1 MNINSIFSPSSFSGD
16 CEVGL
21 KILSL
26 TMAWFFLESAS
37 TQVPTQSH
45 LIRTKGVPSALAI

>member
-1 MNINSIFSPSSFSGD
+1 MNIDSIFSPSSFSGD